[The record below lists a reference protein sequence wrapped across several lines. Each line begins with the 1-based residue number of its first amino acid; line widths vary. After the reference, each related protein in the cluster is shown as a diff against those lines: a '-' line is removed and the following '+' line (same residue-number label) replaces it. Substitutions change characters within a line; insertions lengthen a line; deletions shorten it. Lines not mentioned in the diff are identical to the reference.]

1 MANNFTLIKKYI
13 DLLDEVYKKYTL
25 TGDLEADAST
35 IRQGSNTHEILIPKM
50 DMDGLADYDRS
61 TGYADGSASIE
72 WETKAFNY
80 DRGRRFNVDAMDDEE
95 TAGIAFGKLSSEF
108 IRTKAV
114 PELDALRFAT
124 YASKAGSTKSEKLTT
139 GTTVCDAI
147 TIANNA
153 LDEAE
158 VNEEGR
164 ILFITPTLYNAV
176 LALDTYKSK
185 KMLEGFS
192 KVVKV
197 PQSRF
202 YSDISLLSGKVV
214 TTGDN
219 STDET
224 IGGFKKAASGKNLNF
239 MIVQNCSPLQYTKHS
254 VNKIIA
260 PEANQTSDGWL
271 FFYRA
276 YGITDVYDNKK
287 MGIYASVSTT

>member
-1 MANNFTLIKKYI
+1 MANNFTLISKYI
-13 DLLDEVYKKYTL
+13 ALLDEVYKKYTL

-35 IRQGSNTHEILIPKM
+35 IRQGNNTHEVLIPKM

-61 TGYADGSASIE
+61 TGYADGSSSLE
-72 WETKAFNY
+72 WETKKFNY
-80 DRGRRFNVDAMDDEE
+80 DRGRRFNVDSMDDEE
-95 TAGIAFGKLSSEF
+95 TAGLAFGKLASEF

-124 YASKAGSTKSEKLTT
+124 YASKAGTVKSEKLGT
-139 GTTVCDAI
+139 GTNVCDAI

-158 VNEEGR
+158 VDDEGR
-164 ILFITPTLYNAV
+164 ILYITPTLYNAV

-185 KMLEGFS
+185 KALERFS

-202 YSDISLLSGKVV
+202 YSDISLLSGKII
-214 TTGDN
+214 TKGE
-219 STDET
+219 SSIDET
-224 IGGFKKAASGKNLNF
+224 MGGFEKSASGKDINF
-239 MIVQNCSPLQYTKHS
+239 MIVQSRSPLQYTKHR
-254 VNKIIA
+254 VNKIIT
-260 PEANQTSDGWL
+260 PEENQTSDGWL

-287 MGIYASVSTT
+287 MGIYASVST